1 MAAERHGDQFQF
13 KQLIQRSANSVF
25 RLYLS
30 DPSDASAVR
39 QRFREL
45 GCESE
50 QSDIPKLIAVDIPG
64 SVRMKPVAALLDEGL
79 QIRSLGIRRGRIATF
94 DMNQVCV
101 VSGGFDKKEGVKRNT
116 FAFAW
121 RIDGFLASSP
131 WGRQPRPEG
140 LPHSELCLPPTLS
153 QRMGKDGSPT
163 GDGVRPGTRSL

>member
-1 MAAERHGDQFQF
+1 MTEKYKKILFELQQDEDGYPPDKWESLWAYETAPGLLKIDNIPIFVKGISNGDIVAAERHGDQFQF

-79 QIRSLGIRRGRIATF
+79 QSGRWEYE
-94 DMNQVCV
+94 
-101 VSGGFDKKEGVKRNT
+101 EGVLR
-116 FAFAW
+116 
-121 RIDGFLASSP
+121 
-131 WGRQPRPEG
+131 
-140 LPHSELCLPPTLS
+140 HST
-153 QRMGKDGSPT
+153 
-163 GDGVRPGTRSL
+163 